1 MEEEINTSLY
11 EGCLPAGPP
20 PSSLQRWALVRPAG
34 KESGEEKG
42 LGAGEGGVVAAGPGV
57 GAGVRLWGGSSAGG
71 RGRGRGRA
79 RGGGGR
85 HIVSF
90 RLANVNSIFF
100 LQMLIQTCKNWLSD
114 ASRNLQVFITVK
126 KELTG
131 EYCIHPLFLN
141 LNIIPLCM

>member
-20 PSSLQRWALVRPAG
+20 PSLLQRWALVRPAG

-42 LGAGEGGVVAAGPGV
+42 PGAGEGGVVAAGPGV

-71 RGRGRGRA
+71 RGRGRA

-85 HIVSF
+85 HMF
-90 RLANVNSIFF
+90 RLCCYCSSLHHLNVPQIECSSNHVCIFLSF
-100 LQMLIQTCKNWLSD
+100 TLCAISLILLGHW
-114 ASRNLQVFITVK
+114 
-126 KELTG
+126 
-131 EYCIHPLFLN
+131 
-141 LNIIPLCM
+141 